1 MHTFVSRKGSVYR
14 VCVDVRLS
22 QKCARRDGFLVI
34 RPESVC
40 GDIGATSQI
49 GPVSRLR
56 LRRSFDITMEDF
68 HQTLGSL
75 RFARADFCILAQH
88 VKFDLTFD
96 YLYYYSRPFT
106 APRQA
111 AICWSTSAHSLS
123 SSIASRMLSELG
135 GERYIKALRLALP
148 QIPLIAAGGVDQQ
161 TAANYILAGA
171 TAIGVG
177 TELIP
182 TEAIERRQAKRIRE
196 LALRFSGFVKE
207 ARERTEPKKKTP
219 AGKLVGIEECEKK

>member
-40 GDIGATSQI
+40 DDIGATSQI
-49 GPVSRLR
+49 GPVSGLS

-88 VKFDLTFD
+88 VKLVSPSTIST
-96 YLYYYSRPFT
+96 SRPFT

-148 QIPLIAAGGVDQQ
+148 QILLIAAGGVNQQ

-207 ARERTEPKKKTP
+207 ARERTEPKKKTVP